1 MPTEVLFYFFQHK
14 DARVK
19 LEFQLVFQCAP
30 FLKGLRASCGIMV
43 EKSLYHGLDSIF
55 QETGITYKKLLE
67 VEDKY
72 LVLLY
77 RRKELGEALG
87 LIGIRSFLR
96 DFGYDER
103 ELDKMLRRLSM
114 RTELYTQGKKGFPHE
129 IGVFLGYPI
138 EDVKGF
144 IKNEGKGH
152 LMTGYWKVY
161 SDPVRAKRLFRQY
174 DDAKNY
180 AVNKFLTGMSIY
192 EIVQNRW

>member
-1 MPTEVLFYFFQHK
+1 MPAEVLFYFFQHK

-43 EKSLYHGLDSIF
+43 EKSLYHGLEPIF

-67 VEDKY
+67 LEGKY
-72 LVLLY
+72 LILLY
-77 RRKELGEALG
+77 RRKELGEALSR
-87 LIGIRSFLR
+87 IGVRSFLR
-96 DFGYDER
+96 DFGYEER
-103 ELDKMLRRLSM
+103 ELEKMLRRLSM
-114 RTELYTQGKKGFPHE
+114 RTELYTQGKKGFPHD

-144 IKNEGKGH
+144 IKNEGKGY

-161 SDPVRAKRLFRQY
+161 SDPVRAKWLFRQY
-174 DDAKNY
+174 DEAKNY
-180 AVNKFLTGMSIY
+180 AVNEFLTGMSIY